1 MIPYSLSLGES
12 VEAKLYATNVQGD
25 SLESA
30 IGDGALIITIPD
42 PPVSLAEDELQRS
55 ATNLA
60 ITWDIIT
67 TVGIPEQGYSTV
79 IDYRVSIAEQYGE
92 YTVLGTTTDQ
102 SFLAT
107 DLSSGTFY
115 EFKVEARNMYGY
127 SEYSDMITLL
137 SAYIPEPPI
146 NVVTTIE
153 GDQVKVEWEL
163 VTSNGSPILAY
174 NVYVQEIGTTTFTLE
189 STDCDGT

>member
-42 PPVSLAEDELQRS
+42 PPVSLTEDELQRS

-67 TVGIPEQGYSTV
+67 TVGIPEQGYSAV
-79 IDYRVSIAEQYGE
+79 VDYRVSIAEQYGE

-146 NVVTTIE
+146 NIVTTIE